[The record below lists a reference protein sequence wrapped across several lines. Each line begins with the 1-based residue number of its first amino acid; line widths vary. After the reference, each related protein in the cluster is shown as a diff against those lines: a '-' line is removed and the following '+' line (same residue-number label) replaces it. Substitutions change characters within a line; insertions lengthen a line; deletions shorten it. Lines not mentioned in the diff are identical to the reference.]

1 MKVVAV
7 CSRKGGVGKS
17 LAVRSLA
24 VAGLFD
30 SARTAII
37 DADPQ
42 GSILV
47 WAQRREAP
55 APAVLPIGKDLKT
68 TIDELRQG
76 GAEFIFIDTPPSTHP
91 IISQAVALA
100 DFAVIVTGPY
110 PEDLA
115 AIGTTVQTIKAA
127 KKPAV
132 IVLNRTPTTKTSAI
146 ALARSA
152 LEVFQIPICPTA
164 IGQRVAHPYAAS
176 VGKTSIEW
184 SGAGA
189 AATEIEQVWNFVKAQ
204 MNGKA

>member
-30 SARTAII
+30 NSRTAII

-47 WAQRREAP
+47 WSERREAP
-55 APAVLPIGKDLKT
+55 APTVQPIGRDLKS
-68 TIDELRQG
+68 TIDELREG
-76 GAEFIFIDTPPSTHP
+76 GADYVFIDTPPSTHP
-91 IISQAVALA
+91 IISLAVGLA
-100 DFAVIVTGPY
+100 DFVVIVTGPY

-127 KKPAV
+127 NKPAA
-132 IVLNRTPTTKTSAI
+132 IVLNRTPSAKSSAI
-146 ALARSA
+146 PLARGARGVPDPDMPDGDRAARS
-152 LEVFQIPICPTA
+152 PSICRFN
-164 IGQRVAHPYAAS
+164 GQNGPRMGAERQR
-176 VGKTSIEW
+176 GGRDR
-184 SGAGA
+184 SGVEFREGA
-189 AATEIEQVWNFVKAQ
+189 DE
-204 MNGKA
+204 

>member
-30 SARTAII
+30 NSRTAII

-47 WAQRREAP
+47 WAERREAP
-55 APAVLPIGKDLKT
+55 APTVRAIGNDLKS
-68 TIDELRQG
+68 TIDELRLD
-76 GAEFIFIDTPPSTHP
+76 GAEYVFIDTPPSTHP
-91 IISQAVALA
+91 IISLAVGLA

-127 KKPAV
+127 NKPAV
-132 IVLNRTPTTKTSAI
+132 IVLNRTPSAKSSAI
-146 ALARSA
+146 PLARGA

-164 IGQRVAHPYAAS
+164 IAQRVAHPYAAS
-176 VGKTSIEW
+176 VGKTSMEW
-184 SGAGA
+184 IGAGA

-204 MNGKA
+204 INGKA